1 MTISAVIFYIL
12 GLEIIVTTILAM
24 SRRHVVHAVIYLIMS
39 FIGTALLFYLL
50 GAPFLGAL
58 EVIIYAGAI
67 MILFLFTVMM
77 LKDERAEPPGP
88 ASIHWMPSAAMSLC
102 LLVLILLLAF
112 VDPENRVPMEGAM
125 ASPKAF
131 GEFLFRR
138 HWLAIEIISLLLLVA
153 LIGAFIVGRRGR
165 DGLREEEG
173 GNSL

>member
-39 FIGTALLFYLL
+39 FLGTALLFYLL

-77 LKDERAEPPGP
+77 LKVEKAEPSGP
-88 ASIHWMPSAAMSLC
+88 VSIHWMPSAAMSLC
-102 LLVLILLLAF
+102 LLVLIVLLAF
-112 VDPENRVPMEGAM
+112 VDPESRVPMESAM

-131 GEFLFRR
+131 GEFIFRR

-153 LIGAFIVGRRGR
+153 LIGAFIIGRRERGR
-165 DGLREEEG
+165 VREEEG
-173 GNSL
+173 GNPL